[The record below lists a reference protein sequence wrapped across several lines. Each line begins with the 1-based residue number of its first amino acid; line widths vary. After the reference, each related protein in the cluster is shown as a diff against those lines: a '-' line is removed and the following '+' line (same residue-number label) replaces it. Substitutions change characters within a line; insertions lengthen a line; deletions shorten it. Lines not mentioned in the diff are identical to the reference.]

1 MKGAVSTGHPLTS
14 ASACEALLKG
24 GNAFDAALAAGFT
37 AVVAEPCLA
46 SLGGGG
52 FLLAHQAE
60 GGRDVLYDFFV
71 NAPGRGL
78 GGCKAGLQAVDVKFR
93 STSQVFHIG
102 MGSVAVPGALKGFLK
117 CHQDLCTM
125 DIRDITGP
133 AVRCLEEGVEVNE
146 FQRYLFEMLM
156 PILTVT
162 EYGRKIFLGLERGGR
177 FYNPA
182 LKEFLAAPDAW
193 LDTFYGRG
201 AGQFADRFCS
211 HGGLV
216 TAEDLME
223 YEVALREPL
232 PCSYRGFE
240 ILGNPP
246 PSFGGSLL
254 VMALSMLSGM
264 RFNSADKAGC
274 LVILADVMAAM
285 NRSRPGA
292 GGTTHISVVDAV
304 GNAASLTFSNG
315 SNSGIFFGETG
326 VMLNNMMGEDDL
338 FPGGF
343 FTARAGE
350 RVGSMMSPAL
360 IKKSGGIHAVL
371 GSGGSKRIKT
381 AMLQVIF
388 NLLER
393 GMDAAGAV
401 ESPRMHLDDGGV
413 LQLEPGFAQAE
424 LEVLAGIYPLNK
436 WDERD
441 LFFGGVHTVMGD
453 LSGWGDPRRGGC
465 FMQAG

>member
-14 ASACEALLKG
+14 ASACEVLSRG

-37 AVVAEPCLA
+37 AIVAEPCLA

-78 GGCKAGLQAVDVKFR
+78 RDCKAGLQAVDVKFR

-133 AVRCLEEGVEVNE
+133 AIRCLEQGVEVNE

-162 EYGRKIFLGLERGGR
+162 DYGRKIFLGLERGGS

-182 LKEFLAAPDAW
+182 LMEFLAAPEAW
-193 LDTFYGRG
+193 FDTFYGSG
-201 AGQFADRFCS
+201 AGEFADRFCA

-216 TAEDLME
+216 TAEDLRG
-223 YEVALREPL
+223 YEVVLREPL
-232 PCSYRGFE
+232 SCAYRGFE

-246 PSFGGSLL
+246 PSFGGTLL
-254 VMALSMLSGM
+254 VMAFSMLSRM
-264 RFNSADKAGC
+264 RINRADEAGC
-274 LVILADVMAAM
+274 LVKLVEVMAAM

-292 GGTTHISVVDAV
+292 GGTTHISVVDAR
-304 GNAASLTFSNG
+304 GNAASMTFSNG
-315 SNSGIFFGETG
+315 SNSGIFLGETG

-343 FTARAGE
+343 FTAEPGD

-360 IKKSGGIHAVL
+360 IKRDGGIYAVL

-401 ESPRMHLDDGGV
+401 ESLRMHLDDEGV
-413 LQLEPGFAQAE
+413 LQLEPGFTQAA
-424 LEVLAGIYPLNK
+424 LEALAGKYPLNQ

-441 LFFGGVHTVMGD
+441 LYFGGVHTVMGD
-453 LSGWGDPRRGGC
+453 LSGRGDPRRGGC
-465 FMQAG
+465 FMQAV